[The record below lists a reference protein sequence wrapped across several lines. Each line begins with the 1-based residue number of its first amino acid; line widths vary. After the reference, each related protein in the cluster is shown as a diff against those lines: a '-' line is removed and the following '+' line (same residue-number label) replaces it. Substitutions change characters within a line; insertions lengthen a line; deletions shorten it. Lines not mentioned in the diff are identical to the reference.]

1 MDTIKVLVVDD
12 EHLER
17 ALIML
22 GTHWTEN
29 GFEIVGE
36 ADSGQTALEK
46 IEEEKPDIVF
56 TDICMPFMDGLELT
70 EKIRERYPH
79 IKIVIITGHREFEY
93 AQRALRYGVTEFLLK
108 PIKIEEIAKIANNLK
123 SEILREREAVEEYV
137 TLKEQVNQSRNILK
151 ENFLKQLLTGKLK
164 KYEIENKLKDFKLE
178 YFNDEIQCFSI
189 EISEDVRKGSNKMDS
204 IVREVVKDI
213 SCSEYVYLSETKV
226 VFILGNITSTSPMNR
241 FYESLLEKFIEKF
254 SCNVSI
260 GVGGIYSSYEGI
272 LLSFEEAE
280 KAMKARV
287 IYGWNQVI
295 HYRYVNTQVSSVPN
309 IFDVDWKEL
318 SFHAKNGIEDKVTAF
333 IDSYISKLSELGN
346 IELSTLRMLCANIIS
361 VLNTVL
367 NEMGKKISDIFKS
380 DSDIYKQLG
389 EIETLKDA
397 AEVLK
402 EYGVQITQYINEVKG
417 KKVNDLAQKA
427 KEYIDC
433 NYTKADLNL
442 TDIAS
447 NLYVNQSYLSR
458 VFKVETKESIVDYI
472 SKLRINKSIEYI
484 ANTNLKAYEI
494 AEKVGINDPHYFS
507 ICFKKYTGKSVN
519 EFKKTV
525 GRRSC

>member
-1 MDTIKVLVVDD
+1 
-12 EHLER
+12 
-17 ALIML
+17 
-22 GTHWTEN
+22 
-29 GFEIVGE
+29 
-36 ADSGQTALEK
+36 
-46 IEEEKPDIVF
+46 
-56 TDICMPFMDGLELT
+56 
-70 EKIRERYPH
+70 
-79 IKIVIITGHREFEY
+79 
-93 AQRALRYGVTEFLLK
+93 
-108 PIKIEEIAKIANNLK
+108 
-123 SEILREREAVEEYV
+123 
-137 TLKEQVNQSRNILK
+137 
-151 ENFLKQLLTGKLK
+151 
-164 KYEIENKLKDFKLE
+164 LE
-178 YFNDEIQCFSI
+178 YLNKEIQCFSI
-189 EISEDVRKGSNKMDS
+189 EISEDVRKNSNKMDS
-204 IVREVVKDI
+204 MIREVIKDI

-226 VFILGNITSTSPMNR
+226 VFIIGNITSTSPMNR

-260 GVGGIYSSYEGI
+260 GVGGIYSGYEGI

-280 KAMKARV
+280 KAIKARV
-287 IYGWNQVI
+287 MYGWNQVI
-295 HYRYVNTQVSSVPN
+295 HYRYVNTQVSSVSN

-318 SFHAKNGIEDKVTAF
+318 SFHAKNGIEDKVIAF

-346 IELSTLRMLCANIIS
+346 IELSTLRMLCANIVS

-402 EYGVQITQYINEVKG
+402 EYGVQITQYINEIKG

-427 KEYIDC
+427 KEYIDS

-442 TDIAS
+442 RDIAS

-525 GRRSC
+525 GRKN

>member
-1 MDTIKVLVVDD
+1 
-12 EHLER
+12 
-17 ALIML
+17 
-22 GTHWTEN
+22 
-29 GFEIVGE
+29 
-36 ADSGQTALEK
+36 
-46 IEEEKPDIVF
+46 
-56 TDICMPFMDGLELT
+56 
-70 EKIRERYPH
+70 
-79 IKIVIITGHREFEY
+79 
-93 AQRALRYGVTEFLLK
+93 
-108 PIKIEEIAKIANNLK
+108 
-123 SEILREREAVEEYV
+123 
-137 TLKEQVNQSRNILK
+137 
-151 ENFLKQLLTGKLK
+151 
-164 KYEIENKLKDFKLE
+164 
-178 YFNDEIQCFSI
+178 
-189 EISEDVRKGSNKMDS
+189 
-204 IVREVVKDI
+204 
-213 SCSEYVYLSETKV
+213 
-226 VFILGNITSTSPMNR
+226 
-241 FYESLLEKFIEKF
+241 
-254 SCNVSI
+254 VS
-260 GVGGIYSSYEGI
+260 
-272 LLSFEEAE
+272 
-280 KAMKARV
+280 
-287 IYGWNQVI
+287 
-295 HYRYVNTQVSSVPN
+295 N

-367 NEMGKKISDIFKS
+367 NDMGKKISDIFKS
-380 DSDIYKQLG
+380 DSDIYKRLG

-402 EYGVQITQYINEVKG
+402 EYGVQITQYINEIKG

-427 KEYIDC
+427 KEYIDS

-525 GRRSC
+525 GSKNC